1 MRSKSDKYLE
11 NLIDEYMLNCP
22 DNNKKFIE
30 LNPLLLSI
38 SDLSRIAEMA
48 NGLQEDT
55 AAYYTDHKTVDEICK
70 NLPDISSSNIRIC
83 EPSVGVGN
91 ILREVIRF
99 YHDTVDSIECD
110 VFDINKHSLDLCKI
124 LIDKEFSGSRKL
136 KINYIHSDF
145 LTYENHLRYD
155 IVVGNPP
162 FMKIKGEYREKLR
175 LRFNNLVADNI
186 SAFFLDKSQEVSNRI
201 ILIMPKYFLHN
212 KDFSKSRE
220 KLKNTNIQYIIDFGE
235 TGFKGVLIETICLF
249 VNIGRPSKTVV
260 ISIPRNLEIIQNQ
273 NDITQS
279 TYPNWLIYIDQD
291 FIKLAKKLKFNIFKV
306 FRDRQI
312 TAKMLSS
319 IGDVWVIKSKNIPRS
334 GNGVIHTDNDAFI
347 EKSLLDKLGV
357 SKYLDCTNVFLSPNM
372 TYYPRVVRKPEKCI
386 VNGSVAI
393 FELKENINL
402 TDADLLFFSSQEFEK
417 FYRVA
422 RNYSTRSLNIDS
434 IAIFYFGKR
443 K

>member
-11 NLIDEYMLNCP
+11 NLIDEYMLDCP
-22 DNNKKFIE
+22 DNNKNFINF
-30 LNPLLLSI
+30 NPLLLSI

-55 AAYYTDHKTVDEICK
+55 AAYYTDPKTVDEICK
-70 NLPDISSSNIRIC
+70 KLPNISASSIRIC

-91 ILREVIRF
+91 ILREVIKF
-99 YHDTVDSIECD
+99 YHDKIDSIECD

-124 LIDKEFSGSRKL
+124 LIDKEFKGHHKL
-136 KINYIHSDF
+136 KINYIHADF
-145 LTYENHLRYD
+145 LTYEDHSRYD
-155 IVVGNPP
+155 VVVGNPP
-162 FMKIKGEYREKLR
+162 FIKIKGEYREKLR

-186 SAFFLDKSQEVSNRI
+186 STFFLDKSQEISNKV

-212 KDFSKSRE
+212 RDFSKSRE

-249 VNIGRPSKTVV
+249 INADKPSTTVV
-260 ISIPRNLEIIQNQ
+260 ISIPRGVELLQNQ

-279 TYPNWLIYIDQD
+279 IYPNWLIYIDKD
-291 FIKLAKKLKFNIFKV
+291 FIQLAKQLEFDIFKV
-306 FRDRQI
+306 FRDRQV
-312 TAKMLSS
+312 TSKMLSS
-319 IGDVWVIKSKNIPRS
+319 VGNIWVIKSKNIPRS
-334 GNGVIHTDNDAFI
+334 GSGVIHINNDAFI

-357 SKYLDCTNVFLSPNM
+357 SKYLDRVDVFLSPNM
-372 TYYPRVVRKPEKCI
+372 TYYPRVVRKPEKCV

-393 FELKENINL
+393 LELKENINL
-402 TDADLLFFSSQEFEK
+402 TDEDLLFFSSQEFEN

-422 RNYSTRSLNIDS
+422 RNYSTRSLNIDN